1 MIYLIFFF
9 IILNVFLFKFFNRI
23 SQFFPEDHI
32 DIKRKKNY
40 KKIPL
45 AGGSI
50 ILLNILILFCL
61 SKFYIINYFNLSDSP
76 IVFYSIVFFLLGY
89 ADDRFDL
96 SANIKLI
103 FQTILALH
111 FFEIHNDYL
120 IKDLRFLSLDFVINL
135 RIFSLFFS
143 VLALLLFINA
153 INMFDGINGQVCA
166 YSIFFL
172 SILFFKNYQTNLIIF
187 LIIFLIS
194 FFALNIL
201 NKAYLGSSG
210 VFLISF
216 ILSFFSIDAY
226 KNKIVF
232 ADEIFL
238 IMLLPGL
245 DMLRLFIQRVLK
257 KKNPFSPDNEHLHHY
272 LNKIFNPT
280 KSFIIT
286 ITVIIFSWISNFYF
300 KQYVSIF
307 ITIVFYFFLILL
319 LKIRKVSK

>member
-9 IILNVFLFKFFNRI
+9 IIFNIFLFKFFDRI
-23 SQFFPEDHI
+23 SNFFPEDHM

-50 ILLNILILFCL
+50 IIFNFLILFCL
-61 SKFYIINYFNLSDSP
+61 SKFFIFNYFDLLDSP
-76 IVFYSIVFFLLGY
+76 IVFYSIIFFLLGY
-89 ADDRFDL
+89 LDDRFNL
-96 SANIKLI
+96 SANVKLI

-111 FFEIHNDYL
+111 FFEIHSDYL
-120 IKDLRFLSLDFVINL
+120 IKDLRFLSLDYVINL

-172 SILFFKNYQTNLIIF
+172 SILFFKNYQTNLITF

-201 NKAYLGSSG
+201 NKSYLGSSG
-210 VFLISF
+210 VFAISF
-216 ILSFFSIDAY
+216 ILSFLSIDAY
-226 KNKIVF
+226 NNKIIF

-245 DMLRLFIQRVLK
+245 DMLRLFIHRVLK
-257 KKNPFSPDNEHLHHY
+257 KKNPFSPDNEHMHHY
-272 LNKIFNPT
+272 LNEIFNPT
-280 KSFIIT
+280 KSLIIT
-286 ITVIIFSWISNFYF
+286 IATIIFSWISNFYF

-307 ITIVFYFFLILL
+307 ITAFFYFFLILL